1 MSLKKIKKAIKR
13 ELSDQFDAGWNT
25 GWDSAREVTEIRVSR
40 SYWDGVKAEQARIQE
55 VIDMN
60 LEWAT
65 ESRSG
70 SEMVFWSEA
79 KKILAPLNV
88 DYSDEAYNE
97 QLEKDGF

>member
-25 GWDSAREVTEIRVSR
+25 GWDSAREVTEIQISR

-55 VIDMN
+55 VIDMK

-65 ESRSG
+65 STRNG

-79 KKILAPLNV
+79 KKILAPLDV